1 MKAIAVLA
9 LTLAIAS
16 PAMAQSLE
24 LYTQWTSYALTGSSE
39 ASAVTYSR
47 DTNSL
52 YVVGD
57 EGGPIVRY
65 SLTGQRLDQ
74 FNMIGPTSEP
84 DTEGITSIGAGQFLV
99 ADEREQTAYLYTY
112 IAGATA
118 SFVAS
123 YRFGA
128 TVGNIGLE
136 GIAYDPATN
145 SVWGVKE
152 SSPRAVYQM
161 TGFNTPSQT
170 VLTNPGN
177 LTPSRI
183 GLTDLAEVYALSA
196 SLSFVG
202 TTREMNLLFLSQE
215 DSKIVEMT
223 RDGTMVG
230 SLDLSFL
237 GSHNIEGITMDDN
250 GTLYLTAEKTLSG
263 GGSTLYVLNPVPE
276 PSTCVLMT
284 LGALSLCAFSRR
296 YFSGTVANAK

>member
-9 LTLAIAS
+9 LALALAS

-39 ASAVTYSR
+39 ASALTYNR

-74 FNMIGPTSEP
+74 FNMIGPTSSP
-84 DTEGITSIGAGQFLV
+84 DTEGITYIGGGQFLV

-118 SFVAS
+118 SFTAS

-183 GLTDLAEVYALSA
+183 GLADLADVYAMSA
-196 SLSFVG
+196 SLAFVG

-215 DSKIVEMT
+215 DNKIVEMT
-223 RDGTMVG
+223 RTGTTVS
-230 SLDLSFL
+230 SLDISFL

-250 GTLYLTAEKTLSG
+250 GTLYLAAERTIAG
-263 GGSTLYVLNPVPE
+263 GGSTLYVLNAVPE
-276 PSTCVLMT
+276 PSSCALLALGT
-284 LGALSLCAFSRR
+284 LAPWALSRR
-296 YFSGTVANAK
+296 KRKVA

>member
-1 MKAIAVLA
+1 MKAIAPLA
-9 LTLAIAS
+9 LALAIAS
-16 PAMAQSLE
+16 PAMAQPLE

-39 ASAVTYSR
+39 ASAITYSR

-65 SLTGQRLDQ
+65 SLTGQKLDQ
-74 FNMIGPTSEP
+74 FNMIGPTSKP
-84 DTEGITSIGAGQFLV
+84 DTEGIASIGAGQFLV

-118 SFVAS
+118 SFSAS
-123 YRFGA
+123 YRFGPA
-128 TVGNIGLE
+128 TTNIGLE
-136 GIAYDPATN
+136 GIAYDPAAN

-183 GLTDLAEVYALSA
+183 GLTDLADVYALSA
-196 SLSFVG
+196 SLAFLG
-202 TTREMNLLFLSQE
+202 TNREMNLLFLSQE
-215 DSKIVEMT
+215 DNKIVEMT
-223 RDGTMVG
+223 RAGTTVS
-230 SLDLSFL
+230 SLDISFL

-250 GTLYLTAEKTLSG
+250 GTLYLAAEKTLSG

-276 PSTCVLMT
+276 PSICAFMV
-284 LGALSLCAFSRR
+284 LGALGLWLSCRKRR
-296 YFSGTVANAK
+296 IA